1 MVMNL
6 QYFGGR
12 GASSDLSY
20 QGNKGYAKAAGTGI
34 TLDRMYLATDRL
46 SENSK
51 KDTYDLQIIQNA
63 MNNPDS
69 KITIYRATPGK
80 QINDGDWIFIN
91 PSKAEKWT
99 KTAFGTPKKGFRVVI
114 KTVSASEVDWTGKNL
129 EFMYKKKR

>member
-1 MVMNL
+1 
-6 QYFGGR
+6 
-12 GASSDLSY
+12 
-20 QGNKGYAKAAGTGI
+20 
-34 TLDRMYLATDRL
+34 MYLATDRL

-99 KTAFGTPKKGFRVVI
+99 KTAFGTTKKGFRVVK